1 MADYN
6 RDEMRRQEQIEDSMK
21 KSKEWPKWIKIGER
35 EYDTFEIDISDDL
48 FLRVAKQAHERDI
61 TFNVM
66 VHSLIKDGLTTAE
79 YKFEHE
85 NKPQFLTE
93 YKWYNLNQS
102 SGKTFSQPATYLQKS
117 NSINQNLHSSLETM
131 GLVSQPYWMHLPSS
145 CLVNHLGV

>member
-21 KSKEWPKWIKIGER
+21 KSKEWPQSVKIGE
-35 EYDTFEIDISDDL
+35 EKYETFEIDISDDL

-93 YKWYNLNQS
+93 YK
-102 SGKTFSQPATYLQKS
+102 
-117 NSINQNLHSSLETM
+117 
-131 GLVSQPYWMHLPSS
+131 
-145 CLVNHLGV
+145 

>member
-21 KSKEWPKWIKIGER
+21 KSKEWPQSVKIGE
-35 EYDTFEIDISDDL
+35 EKYETFEIDISDDL

-79 YKFEHE
+79 YKFEHDT
-85 NKPQFLTE
+85 KPQFLTE
-93 YKWYNLNQS
+93 YK
-102 SGKTFSQPATYLQKS
+102 
-117 NSINQNLHSSLETM
+117 
-131 GLVSQPYWMHLPSS
+131 
-145 CLVNHLGV
+145 

>member
-6 RDEMRRQEQIEDSMK
+6 RDEMRRQEQIEDSME
-21 KSKEWPKWIKIGER
+21 KSKEWPKSIKIGER
-35 EYDTFEIDISDDL
+35 EYETFEIDISDDL

-93 YKWYNLNQS
+93 YK
-102 SGKTFSQPATYLQKS
+102 
-117 NSINQNLHSSLETM
+117 
-131 GLVSQPYWMHLPSS
+131 
-145 CLVNHLGV
+145 

>member
-21 KSKEWPKWIKIGER
+21 KSKEWPQSVKIGER
-35 EYDTFEIDISDDL
+35 EYETFEIDISDDL

-93 YKWYNLNQS
+93 YK
-102 SGKTFSQPATYLQKS
+102 
-117 NSINQNLHSSLETM
+117 
-131 GLVSQPYWMHLPSS
+131 
-145 CLVNHLGV
+145 

>member
-21 KSKEWPKWIKIGER
+21 KSKEWPKSIKIGER
-35 EYDTFEIDISDDL
+35 EYETFEIDISDDL

-93 YKWYNLNQS
+93 YK
-102 SGKTFSQPATYLQKS
+102 
-117 NSINQNLHSSLETM
+117 
-131 GLVSQPYWMHLPSS
+131 
-145 CLVNHLGV
+145 